1 MRAAFLL
8 FLLASVAAVSAT
20 RIALAAADPP
30 PVPPPSPAL
39 PLLVEPGPVT
49 LPGGGLLPP
58 VATILQDKN
67 ASDKN
72 CIGANES
79 RASG

>member
-20 RIALAAADPP
+20 RIALAADPP